1 MHVNQNLS
9 VLVIVWLLLE
19 VPGQDLNPL
28 TLGAHDQASGKRR
41 ILGTHV
47 CTCAL
52 GQRVLLTLQ
61 NGLHISLL
69 WSLAAMPEA
78 LGWAGVRSLMGKA
91 LWVPLHSLPLLAS
104 QTHAFSGIQ
113 DIYTTTNQALS
124 WALRGHGDCCQYA
137 TLPAWSS
144 QSLGI
149 EGDRQATCVS
159 FLLTRI
165 EGTDG
170 QGILICRSH
179 SEAGP

>member
-1 MHVNQNLS
+1 MS
-9 VLVIVWLLLE
+9 VWFLLE
-19 VPGQDLNPL
+19 VPGQGLNPL
-28 TLGAHDQASGKRR
+28 TLGAQDQASGKRR

-69 WSLAAMPEA
+69 WSLAAMREA

-124 WALRGHGDCCQYA
+124 WHSGDMVTAANMLPCLHGAHSLWGLRGADKRH
-137 TLPAWSS
+137 
-144 QSLGI
+144 
-149 EGDRQATCVS
+149 V
-159 FLLTRI
+159 F
-165 EGTDG
+165 
-170 QGILICRSH
+170 H
-179 SEAGP
+179 SY